1 MTFFVNFD
9 IYLVVM
15 DNNILMEENVTKEIS
30 NTSDKLGTM
39 SIPKLMFVMS
49 APAMLSMLVQA
60 LYNIVDSIF
69 VAKLGEEALTAL
81 SLAFPMQ
88 MIVGAFAIGIG
99 VGTNSLIA
107 RELGSG
113 RKHNAGQVAQLGL
126 LLALIS
132 AVLFAASGYGI
143 AKAFISGF
151 TNDAE
156 IAQMGTTYLTVVMTI
171 AIGQCVE
178 ITLNK
183 ILQAVGNMIVPMLS
197 QLIGAITNIILDPLF
212 IFGLIGFPAL
222 GVLGAAIATV
232 VGQICA
238 CIFTVI
244 MILVKKPEIDIFF
257 KKGFR
262 VTKDNLIGVLKVGIP
277 SIILNA
283 VNSLT
288 STFMNKILIAF
299 SETAVAVYGVFFKLQ
314 SFVFMPI
321 FGLNQGTMPI
331 MGYNYGARNE
341 KRFKKTFLYAIFVA
355 LAIMIMGTLVFLL
368 LPEQLLSLFNASE
381 NMYAI
386 GIKAF
391 KYASLCFIP
400 AAASIIF
407 TAMFTAVGMGT
418 RSMFQSILRQI
429 ALVLPL
435 AFVLGKYVGLDA
447 TWFAFPIAEMT
458 TVMIFIPILIVTIK
472 KLFPKDKQK
481 LELN

>member
-1 MTFFVNFD
+1 
-9 IYLVVM
+9 M
-15 DNNILMEENVTKEIS
+15 DTNILMEEKPIQEIS
-30 NTSDKLGTM
+30 KTSDKLGTM
-39 SIPKLMFVMS
+39 NIPKLMFIMS
-49 APAMLSMLVQA
+49 TPAMLSMLVQA

-69 VAKLGEEALTAL
+69 VAKLGENALTAL

-107 RELGSG
+107 RELGAG

-132 AVLFAASGYGI
+132 SVIFALSGYGI

-151 TNDAE
+151 TDDAE
-156 IAQMGTTYLTVVMTI
+156 IAKMGTTYLTIVMTI

-183 ILQAVGNMIVPMLS
+183 ILQAVGNMIVPMVS
-197 QLIGAITNIILDPLF
+197 QLIGAITNIILDPIF

-222 GVLGAAIATV
+222 GVMGAAIATV
-232 VGQICA
+232 VGQIVA
-238 CIFTVI
+238 CIFTI
-244 MILVKKPEIDIFF
+244 TMILVKKPEINIFF

-262 VTKDNLIGVLKVGIP
+262 VTKDNLFGVLKVGIP

-283 VNSLT
+283 VNSFT
-288 STFMNKILIAF
+288 NTFMNKILIGF

-331 MGYNYGARNE
+331 MGYNYGAHNE
-341 KRFKKTFLYAIFVA
+341 KRFKKTFTYAIFVA
-355 LAIMIMGTLVFLL
+355 LTIMALGTLIFML
-368 LPEQLLSLFNASE
+368 LPKELLSLFNASE

-386 GIKAF
+386 GVKAF
-391 KYASLCFIP
+391 RYASLCFIP
-400 AAASIIF
+400 AAVSIIY

-429 ALVLPL
+429 AFVLPIAL
-435 AFVLGKYVGLDA
+435 LLGKYVGLNA
-447 TWFAFPIAEMT
+447 TWFAFPIAET
-458 TVMIFIPILIVTIK
+458 ATVIIFTPILIFTIK
-472 KLFPKDKQK
+472 KLFPKEKQK
-481 LELN
+481 QDLN